1 MKVSTYP
8 VFVDSETAERLKIT
22 EADGRPEGSEKR
34 EGVYVG
40 QTDEVTT
47 YSIVDWENIPES
59 VQTRIIENANR
70 QAIQD
75 AKNVTRADVKTGGT
89 LSLTAQREKV
99 MREMTPETA
108 LEAMKEIQR
117 LTKEIDDAR
126 ATRKAAKVG

>member
-1 MKVSTYP
+1 MKTSTYP
-8 VFVDSETAERLKIT
+8 VFVDADTAAKLNIT
-22 EADGRPEGSEKR
+22 EADGRPEDTSQR

-47 YSIVDWENIPES
+47 YSVSDWPNIPLT

-108 LEAMKEIQR
+108 LTAMAEIQR

-126 ATRKAAKVG
+126 LARKAAKGG